1 MSSGSRKGKRTVPET
16 GGWAGWGGRGV
27 VATGGVIQA
36 AQAAGWS
43 ISGPCLCEPLPTL
56 HALAP

>member
-1 MSSGSRKGKRTVPET
+1 MSSGSRKGKRTVPER
-16 GGWAGWGGRGV
+16 GGWEGWGGRGV